1 MPHLP
6 YLLLQVLACAF
17 FSAATLNLN
26 STHISPNDIHAPSSL
41 MRSNL
46 QYPSNRSPI
55 ARDLHELQNGWV
67 RTIWH
72 SSLRLVYNV
81 QVSGRIK
88 LAAFHSEML
97 TRKFVQV
104 GRTEKFLSL
113 LPVEVAASVLEIFY
127 NVVIDSVRQKWIQQ
141 QPVNSFTITW
151 QNIELEFYSATGKI
165 PVRPR
170 QFVAP
175 SSLSHGSRSFSFS

>member
-6 YLLLQVLACAF
+6 YLLLACAF
-17 FSAATLNLN
+17 FSAATLTPNPA
-26 STHISPNDIHAPSSL
+26 HISPNDIHAPSSL

-46 QYPSNRSPI
+46 RSASSRSPI

-81 QVSGRIK
+81 WVPGRIK
-88 LAAFHSEML
+88 LAAFHAEML
-97 TRKFVQV
+97 TQKFVQV

-113 LPVEVAASVLEIFY
+113 LPVEVAASVLENFY
-127 NVVIDSVRQKWIQQ
+127 NVVIDSVTQKWIQQ

-151 QNIELEFYSATGKI
+151 HNIELEFFSATKTI
-165 PVRPR
+165 PVRQHLQWFLPV
-170 QFVAP
+170 QCSD
-175 SSLSHGSRSFSFS
+175 SSRETCH